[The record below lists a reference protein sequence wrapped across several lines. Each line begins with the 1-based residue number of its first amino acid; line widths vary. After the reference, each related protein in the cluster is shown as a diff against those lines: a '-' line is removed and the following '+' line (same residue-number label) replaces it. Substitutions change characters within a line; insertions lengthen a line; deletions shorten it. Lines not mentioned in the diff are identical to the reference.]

1 MKRTAVVTLAS
12 YVDVEGRQRRGW
24 QGDEIDVHD
33 EHVAAFDAAQAVA
46 IGERVVDSLPEPEPV
61 PVGPVGGEPET
72 TPVESNGEIRVSAPE
87 VGVTGENSETTG
99 VPVNAVPNIN
109 GDSCTGGWEST
120 VCYAEQ
126 SGDSPPEVQPR
137 TSISSS
143 P

>member
-1 MKRTAVVTLAS
+1 MSGNSKKLLTAGLLVGAALFA
-12 YVDVEGRQRRGW
+12 GAP
-24 QGDEIDVHD
+24 
-33 EHVAAFDAAQAVA
+33 AAFAAP
-46 IGERVVDSLPEPEPV
+46 LPEPEPV